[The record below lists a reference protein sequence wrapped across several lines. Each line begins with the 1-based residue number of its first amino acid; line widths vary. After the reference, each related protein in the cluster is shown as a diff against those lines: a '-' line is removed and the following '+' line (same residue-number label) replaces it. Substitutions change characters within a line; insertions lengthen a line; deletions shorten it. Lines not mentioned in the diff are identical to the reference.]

1 MGPKSFQPLLASF
14 GALLFPGLGHLI
26 LGKWIRSILFAF
38 AILLLFYLGLNLE
51 GRLHSPASEQF
62 IELLL
67 FGANLSNGIPYFLA
81 TYWGYG
87 VGNLENQSFDYGTTY
102 LAVSGLLN
110 ILASI
115 NAYDIAVGRKN

>member
-1 MGPKSFQPLLASF
+1 MDPNLFRSLLASF

-51 GRLHSPASEQF
+51 GRLHTLGSEQF
-62 IELLL
+62 IEFLL
-67 FGANLSNGIPYFLA
+67 FGANLSNGMPYFLA
-81 TYWGYG
+81 KYWGYG

-115 NAYDIAVGRKN
+115 NAYDIAMGRKN